1 MGNQRFSI
9 VPAAAVADEKLTDSL
24 FRTLAALGLY
34 GDQNGWCWPSQSTLA
49 EIRGVTRV
57 TINNHIKQLV
67 KFGYLNIHARY
78 DDETGAQKSNAMQIR
93 FDHEY
98 LPPCK
103 AQTLHPLSSQEL
115 YTPHKA
121 QDFTHNAPRNDPEN
135 DNEALPELV
144 IYFHAG
150 SQWRKPSNGE
160 YKRSQWM
167 DPMVAIYQASN
178 GNFDETKER
187 IKQSIA
193 ILKGKNYT
201 VANPGSIQNTAVS
214 LSFSTNGHTQSKT
227 DIAKLFVDA
236 ASKYGRQPLKARES
250 LGEHWPLIQHVKG
263 GWSHLSKQSPDNI
276 KFAIFS
282 ALKETS

>member
-9 VPAAAVADEKLTDSL
+9 VPAAAVADTKLTDSL

-34 GDQNGWCWPSQSTLA
+34 GDQHGWCWPSQGTLA

-78 DDETGAQKSNAMQIR
+78 DDDTGAQKSNAMQIR

-103 AQTLHPLSSQEL
+103 AQTLHPLSSPEL
-115 YTPHKA
+115 YTPHKT
-121 QDFTHNAPRNDPEN
+121 QDFTHNDPDNDPDN
-135 DNEALPELV
+135 DSDALPELV
-144 IYFHAG
+144 NYFLAVSHC
-150 SQWRKPSNGE
+150 RKPSNGE

-167 DPMVAIYQASN
+167 DPIVAIYQAAGGDFN
-178 GNFDETKER
+178 ETKER

-193 ILKGKNYT
+193 ILKEKNYT

-214 LSFSTNGHTQSKT
+214 LTPGTNGKGKGLDLWDSQVMAWVHGRSQFSDLDEIVRDAIRQCGGDGIKAMNTYQLNE
-227 DIAKLFVDA
+227 AK
-236 ASKYGRQPLKARES
+236 
-250 LGEHWPLIQHVKG
+250 
-263 GWSHLSKQSPDNI
+263 KQFTRI
-276 KFAIFS
+276 
-282 ALKETS
+282 TT

>member
-1 MGNQRFSI
+1 
-9 VPAAAVADEKLTDSL
+9 
-24 FRTLAALGLY
+24 
-34 GDQNGWCWPSQSTLA
+34 
-49 EIRGVTRV
+49 
-57 TINNHIKQLV
+57 
-67 KFGYLNIHARY
+67 
-78 DDETGAQKSNAMQIR
+78 
-93 FDHEY
+93 
-98 LPPCK
+98 
-103 AQTLHPLSSQEL
+103 
-115 YTPHKA
+115 
-121 QDFTHNAPRNDPEN
+121 
-135 DNEALPELV
+135 
-144 IYFHAG
+144 
-150 SQWRKPSNGE
+150 
-160 YKRSQWM
+160 M